1 MLIASM
7 RDLVEFLRA
16 KRARREPVRLHA
28 HGVAEATYHPR
39 DASGFARIRR
49 RLRES
54 RDFSDALDRLDAL
67 EHALRKRCGV
77 PLPTPRKLMQNSD
90 RSLSMWWEGAMVRL
104 FPTGMISM
112 IGGASGVKAKRVT
125 PELLDLLA
133 FQVRLAGGAAPWAS

>member
-1 MLIASM
+1 M

-16 KRARREPVRLHA
+16 KRARREPVRFHA

-39 DASGFARIRR
+39 DAAGFARLRR

-67 EHALRKRCGV
+67 EHALRKRGGV
-77 PLPTPRKLMQNSD
+77 PIPTPRKLMQNSD
-90 RSLSMWWEGAMVRL
+90 RSLSIWWGDSAMVRL
-104 FPTGMISM
+104 FPDGMISM
-112 IGGASGVKAKRVT
+112 IGGTAGVKAKRVT

-133 FQVRLAGGAAPWAS
+133 FQTRLAGGAAPWAS